1 MFCYHYQ
8 EFLCSFCFSSCQ
20 NILQFG
26 VQGRPLFTLM
36 VQLAF
41 TGKMLINSRM
51 FALILLF
58 TDLVSEA
65 IKRVQNSGGISHWL
79 TADPEAGV

>member
-1 MFCYHYQ
+1 M
-8 EFLCSFCFSSCQ
+8 
-20 NILQFG
+20 
-26 VQGRPLFTLM
+26 QGRPLFTLM

-79 TADPEAGV
+79 TLKPDFDKYFTRLQGDCVTQVT